1 MTNRKGNSVGIAVML
16 IVSIIIILL
25 ASSCGINKLTT
36 EQLAHRNAIQ
46 YEIDKEY
53 VKYSHKT
60 DSLWIEY
67 YKK

>member
-1 MTNRKGNSVGIAVML
+1 MTNKRGNSVGIAVML
-16 IVSIIIILL
+16 IVAILIMLL
-25 ASSCGINKLTT
+25 ATSCGLSKLTT

-53 VKYSHKT
+53 IEYSHKT

>member
-1 MTNRKGNSVGIAVML
+1 MTNRKGNSVGIAIML
-16 IVSIIIILL
+16 IVSILIILL
-25 ASSCGINKLTT
+25 ASSCSFTKLTT

>member
-1 MTNRKGNSVGIAVML
+1 MTNRRGNSVGIAIML
-16 IVSIIIILL
+16 IVSIIIILF
-25 ASSCGINKLTT
+25 ASSCGASKLTN

>member
-1 MTNRKGNSVGIAVML
+1 MTNERGNSVGVAIML
-16 IVSIIIILL
+16 IVAVLIILL
-25 ASSCGINKLTT
+25 ASSCGVSKLTN

-53 VKYSHKT
+53 IKYSHKT

>member
-16 IVSIIIILL
+16 VVSIIIILL

-36 EQLAHRNAIQ
+36 EQLAHRNSIQ